1 MAYKYL
7 SNTKELDE
15 AAQGFESL
23 SSYGPLKGCVAC
35 LDGFLLQI
43 KVPLRSVTGNI
54 KAYFSGHYQTHGIN
68 FQAACDHECRFVYA
82 ALAPL
87 AFRKHISVR

>member
-1 MAYKYL
+1 LAYKYL

-43 KVPLRSVTGNI
+43 KVPLRSETGNF
-54 KAYFSGHYQTHGIN
+54 KA
-68 FQAACDHECRFVYA
+68 
-82 ALAPL
+82 
-87 AFRKHISVR
+87 